1 MTWNEWWSWS
11 NRSSPWNDETTAQLP
26 EQFYRPIVSHL
37 SHQPSN
43 PEPCVF
49 FVSSFILCECPRCEN
64 PSSEKLKCR
73 PKCRRVSSVWSRH
86 MGGVGGGTR
95 HGRTLL
101 SVQTVHRDLISEDIG
116 YLLVLRV
123 MKFSSLTPRQEKWKT
138 ITYWSQYVLRFVNI
152 IGSFTYT

>member
-1 MTWNEWWSWS
+1 MWNEWCS

-26 EQFYRPIVSHL
+26 EQFYRPIISHL

-49 FVSSFILCECPRCEN
+49 FVSSFILCQCPRCEN

-86 MGGVGGGTR
+86 MGGRGWHYAWMHLAFCTDCPPRSNLRGHWLFVGFE
-95 HGRTLL
+95 
-101 SVQTVHRDLISEDIG
+101 SAEV
-116 YLLVLRV
+116 Y
-123 MKFSSLTPRQEKWKT
+123 SSLTPRQKKRKRNYIHWLL
-138 ITYWSQYVLRFVNI
+138 YVNI
-152 IGSFTYT
+152 IGSFTYQCKKVK